1 MPLRIATLFLALFLM
16 GCGGGKKEGPSG
28 QACGGVTGTQCPAGE
43 TCVDDPKDTCD
54 PNTYGQDKAGAD
66 CPRIC
71 AHG

>member
-1 MPLRIATLFLALFLM
+1 MPLKIATLFLALFLM
-16 GCGGGKKEGPSG
+16 GCAKQGEPSA
-28 QACGGVTGTQCPAGE
+28 QSCGGVTGQQCPTGQ

-71 AHG
+71 VHG

>member
-1 MPLRIATLFLALFLM
+1 MPLKIATLFLALFLM
-16 GCGGGKKEGPSG
+16 GCGKQGETKAQS
-28 QACGGVTGTQCPAGE
+28 CGGVTGQQCPAGQ

>member
-16 GCGGGKKEGPSG
+16 GCDKKEEVTG
-28 QACGGVTGTQCPAGE
+28 QACGGVTGTQCPDGL

-71 AHG
+71 SHG

>member
-16 GCGGGKKEGPSG
+16 GCGDKKEVTGA
-28 QACGGVTGTQCPAGE
+28 ACGGVTATQCPAGQH
-43 TCVDDPKDTCD
+43 CVDDPKDTCD

-71 AHG
+71 ASG

>member
-1 MPLRIATLFLALFLM
+1 MPLRIATLILALFLM
-16 GCGGGKKEGPSG
+16 GCDKKAEVFG
-28 QACGGVTGTQCPAGE
+28 QACGGVTGQTCPAGQ

-54 PNTYGQDKAGAD
+54 PDTYGQDKGGAN